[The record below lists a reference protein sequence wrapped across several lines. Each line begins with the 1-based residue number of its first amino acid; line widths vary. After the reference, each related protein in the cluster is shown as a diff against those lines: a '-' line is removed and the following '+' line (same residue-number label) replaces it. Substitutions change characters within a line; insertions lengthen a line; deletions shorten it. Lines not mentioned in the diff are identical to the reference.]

1 MELVNSIKEIIRR
14 DHLDN
19 WFDVYPWLTGQLG
32 NINSPVW
39 FIGENPSLSGVKRVD
54 RRSVDKTENLQWNS
68 HNGDRLF
75 REALSE
81 SGLKHGL
88 PRSNEGW
95 DCYITNAIKE
105 PEIVSQRNKKK
116 RDRNYLENQAKRW
129 MPVLQEQ
136 IDIGRPKVLVALG
149 GQAEK
154 ILKYMIKI
162 GLKAPKIEKIHH
174 YSYIMKRPEA
184 GTRRGPGHP
193 DRILE
198 FKNSVKEIASNN
210 YVNNSKYCIRQVKDI
225 VREIDNPPE
234 GPLWIRDTAENH
246 YPFPISLDVGNG
258 KVIDIT
264 PEIDRMLYS
273 LSKSVMDTCFDAN
286 KSDFTD
292 SEWGR
297 MVKQAFGMAL
307 VNQDNELS
315 MEEVAEVILKSVTGK
330 LRDWIDNIP
339 EREYVFGCYLCNV
352 HDLEPLSMGPVRF
365 EPRLAWLERT
375 YGNSS
380 LSKVSLL
387 RIQRSWRGERLRERK
402 GSRDAMCETKILDA
416 IGKSD
421 FVCSVA
427 VSKMGSEAGSQK
439 ALTAARLATAVISLA
454 WERPSSALDVITL
467 PFDRQSYLQDYLV
480 AIPGRPCGWQS
491 SRSYISGGVTWLKKD
506 DWAKLRTD
514 FDEIFHCAGEV
525 IKCFIYGK
533 NSVSQP
539 KILNALFRA
548 ILWFHEG
555 CREQV
560 DSIAIVKFCSSMEAL
575 ADGNRVEGI
584 QDLIKARLA
593 LKDEDKHLKRI
604 KKIYTKGRSQTIHG
618 KSDQLGQYGSNTR
631 NYAESLARLCLRACL
646 QWTVEYDGRDDP
658 KCFSKLRM
666 RLV

>member
-1 MELVNSIKEIIRR
+1 MRIILGLQVNSGTSKC
-14 DHLDN
+14 
-19 WFDVYPWLTGQLG
+19 
-32 NINSPVW
+32 PVW

-54 RRSVDKTENLQWNS
+54 QRSVDKTENLQWNS

-75 REALSE
+75 RETLSE

-88 PRSNEGW
+88 PGSNEGW

-105 PEIVSQRNKKK
+105 PEIVSERNKKK
-116 RDRNYLENQAKRW
+116 RDSSYWKEQAERW
-129 MPVLQEQ
+129 MPILQEQ
-136 IDIGRPKVLVALG
+136 IDTGRPEVLAALG
-149 GQAEK
+149 CQAEK

-210 YVNNSKYCIRQVKDI
+210 YVNNSKSCIRQVEDI
-225 VREIDNPPE
+225 IREIDNLPD
-234 GPLWIRDTAENH
+234 GPLWIRDTVENQ
-246 YPFPISLDVGNG
+246 YSFPISLDVGNG

-273 LSKSVMDTCFDAN
+273 LSKPVMDTYFYTN

-297 MVKQAFGMAL
+297 MVKKAFGMAL
-307 VNQDNELS
+307 VWQDNEMG
-315 MEEVAEVILKSVTGK
+315 MEEDAEVILKSVIGN
-330 LRDWIDNIP
+330 LRDWIDDIP
-339 EREYVFGCYLCNV
+339 EREYVFACHLCNV

-375 YGNSS
+375 YGNGSISKIS
-380 LSKVSLL
+380 LS
-387 RIQRSWRGERLRERK
+387 RIQRSWRGEKLCERK
-402 GSRDAMCETKILDA
+402 ASRDAMCETEILDA

-427 VSKMGSEAGSQK
+427 VSKMGATAGSQK
-439 ALTAARLATAVISLA
+439 ALTAARLATTVISLA

-480 AIPGRPCGWQS
+480 VIPGWPCGWQS
-491 SRSYISGGVTWLKKD
+491 SRSYVPGGVTWLKKD

-514 FDEIFHCAGEV
+514 FDKKFHCAGE
-525 IKCFIYGK
+525 IIRCFTHGK
-533 NSVSQP
+533 DSVLQP
-539 KILNALFRA
+539 KILNALFQA

-560 DSIAIVKFCSSMEAL
+560 DSIAIVKFCSSMYAL
-575 ADGNRVEGI
+575 ADGKRVKGI
-584 QDLIKARLA
+584 KDLIKARLA
-593 LKDEDKHLKRI
+593 LKDEDKHLKKI
-604 KKIYTKGRSQTIHG
+604 EKIYTKGRSPTIHG
-618 KSDQLGQYGSNTR
+618 TSDQLGHDGSNTR
-631 NYAESLARLCLRACL
+631 NYVESLARLCLLACL
-646 QWTVEYDGRDDP
+646 QWTVEYDGKDDP
-658 KCFSKLRM
+658 KCIRN
-666 RLV
+666 